1 MIRFRRLA
9 FVGLVAATGP
19 FAMVACSSSD
29 SPSTPP
35 TDAGKTDS
43 GSKTPST
50 KTSSAPTGKATTKPP
65 AKPTASAT
73 APKSEPPAT
82 PPKSPD
88 LASGDLL
95 TESGFE
101 IDASCA
107 KAGLTDNKGYCLDG
121 GDYLIGCVGGK
132 LLGIDC
138 GALNSGSQAVSC
150 EDDPKAGC
158 YAIDLSP
165 VVSDVTDDAAGY
177 GAAIDQ
183 ACLSSQEGKG
193 FCLDTYAVVCSPSPR
208 PRRAWRRGSTR
219 RPSPRR
225 SARPCVRCAIGDAS
239 SRAPCCRPGSS
250 PTGNRSRAA
259 STGSTPC

>member
-1 MIRFRRLA
+1 MIRIQRLA
-9 FVGLVAATGP
+9 LIGLVAAGP
-19 FAMVACSSSD
+19 FAAIACSSS
-29 SPSTPP
+29 SSNNSP

-43 GSKTPST
+43 GSKTPTT
-50 KTSSAPTGKATTKPP
+50 KTSSAPTAKPTTKPP

-73 APKSEPPAT
+73 APKSDPPAT
-82 PPKSPD
+82 PPKTPD

-138 GALNSGSQAVSC
+138 GALNSASQVVSC

-158 YAIDLSP
+158 YAVDLAP
-165 VVSDVTDDAAGY
+165 VVSDVSDDAAGY
-177 GAAIDQ
+177 GVAVGASCIS
-183 ACLSSQEGKG
+183 AQEGKG
-193 FCLDTYAVVCSPSPR
+193 FCLDTYAVVCSGGKYYALDCKSYVD
-208 PRRAWRRGSTR
+208 G
-219 RPSPRR
+219 
-225 SARPCVRCAIGDAS
+225 AS
-239 SRAPCCRPGSS
+239 CKANSDGALSCF
-250 PTGNRSRAA
+250 
-259 STGSTPC
+259 